1 MIDRLIGVLHL
12 PALPGSPRA
21 KSIDECCEFLCT
33 DAKRLVSAGFRAA
46 IIENFG
52 DAPFFKDSVPAI
64 TVAAMTRLADC
75 VRREHP
81 ELALIVNVLRNDG
94 GSALAIAA
102 VVGALGIRVNIL
114 SGARLTDQGI
124 IEGQSAVL
132 LRRRRELG
140 ASQVAIFA
148 DVDVKH
154 SSPLAPVDLEQETH
168 DVIERGGASAV
179 IVSGSG
185 TGRGVDLAKLQ
196 IVKRAAGGTPV
207 YIGSG
212 ATIDMLSALA
222 EAGADGIIV
231 GSAIREGGKAG
242 APVVE
247 AQASAFVSAFAKAF
261 TNPCAR

>member
-1 MIDRLIGVLHL
+1 VNERLIGVLHL

-21 KSIDECCEFLCT
+21 KTIEQCCEFVCA
-33 DAKRLVSAGFRAA
+33 DARALASAGFRAA

-52 DAPFFKDSVPAI
+52 DAPFFKDRVPPV

-81 ELALIVNVLRNDG
+81 QLALIINVLRNDAC
-94 GSALAIAA
+94 SALAIAA
-102 VVGALGIRVNIL
+102 TVGASAIRVNIL

-124 IEGQSAVL
+124 IEGQAAVL
-132 LRRRRELG
+132 LRLRREL
-140 ASQVAIFA
+140 AADHIAIMA

-154 SSPLAPVDLEQETH
+154 SAPLAPVDLSQETH
-168 DVIERGGASAV
+168 DVIDRGGASAV
-179 IVSGSG
+179 VVSGSG

-196 IVKRAAGGTPV
+196 IVKRAAGPVPV

-212 ATIDMLSALA
+212 ATIDTLPILA
-222 EAGADGIIV
+222 KEADGIIV

-242 APVVE
+242 APVVL
-247 AQASAFVSAFAKAF
+247 AQARAFVLAWGQ
-261 TNPCAR
+261 R